1 MLSSRLWIAL
11 LGHSHGLWLVS
22 RETTK
27 TDSTR
32 ARNMETL
39 SQMYTRIPCTVAQQ
53 ALGLSESKTVEGIV
67 HPSVPPRVY
76 PHPGAPFL
84 QSVCSKAGW
93 EVDAAT
99 KVLAPKRKQSAPTK
113 LPGKCETRLRPST
126 TPLSVMPS

>member
-1 MLSSRLWIAL
+1 MVSSRLWIAL

-67 HPSVPPRVY
+67 HPSVLPRVY
-76 PHPGAPFL
+76 PHLGAPFAISVL
-84 QSVCSKAGW
+84 QGWLGGGRCHQGAGTQEETMRTNKA
-93 EVDAAT
+93 A
-99 KVLAPKRKQSAPTK
+99 R
-113 LPGKCETRLRPST
+113 
-126 TPLSVMPS
+126 